1 MNNKVRNIRTKLLSD
16 NWYTLNKIS
25 FEFLNDKGV
34 WETQHRESY
43 DRGNGA
49 AILLYNPTKKTIIL
63 TRQFR
68 MPTYVNGNK
77 DGMSIEVCAGLLDGD
92 SPEECVI
99 KEAEEESGYRV
110 SKVKKVL
117 EAYMSPGAVTEI
129 VSMFVA
135 EYDDSMKVSSG
146 GGLDHEHENIEVL
159 EVTFTEAMK
168 MIESGEISDG
178 KTIMLLQYAQIH
190 KLVEN

>member
-1 MNNKVRNIRTKLLSD
+1 MNNKVRNIHTKLLSD

-25 FEFLNDKGV
+25 FEYLNDKGI

-49 AILLYNPTKKTIIL
+49 AILLYNPTKKTVIL

-68 MPTYVNGNK
+68 MPTYVNGND

-92 SPEECVI
+92 SPEACVI

-110 SKVKKVL
+110 TNVKKVL

-135 EYDDSMKVSSG
+135 EVSDEMKVSNG
-146 GGLDHEHENIEVL
+146 GGLESEHENIEVL
-159 EVTFTEAMK
+159 EVTFLEALK
-168 MIESGEISDG
+168 MVETGEISDG
-178 KTIMLLQYAQIH
+178 KTIMLLQYAQIN
-190 KLVEN
+190 KLI

>member
-1 MNNKVRNIRTKLLSD
+1 MENSKVRNIRTRLLSD
-16 NWYTLNKIS
+16 NWYTLNKIT
-25 FEFLNDKGV
+25 FEYLNDKGE

-49 AILLYNPTKKTIIL
+49 AILLYNPTNKTVIL

-68 MPTYVNGNK
+68 MPTYVNGND

-110 SKVKKVL
+110 SNVKKVL
-117 EAYMSPGAVTEI
+117 EAYMSPGAVTEV

-135 EYDDSMKVSSG
+135 EYSEDMKVSDG
-146 GGLDHEHENIEVL
+146 GGLANEHENIEVL
-159 EVTFTEAMK
+159 EMSFSEALK
-168 MIESGEISDG
+168 MVKNNEIHDA
-178 KTIMLLQYAQIH
+178 KTIMLLQYSQING
-190 KLVEN
+190 LLG

>member
-1 MNNKVRNIRTKLLSD
+1 MNNKVRNIHTKLLSD

-25 FEFLNDKGV
+25 FEYLNDNGI

-49 AILLYNPTKKTIIL
+49 AILLYNPTKKTVIL

-68 MPTYVNGNK
+68 MPTYVNGND

-110 SKVKKVL
+110 TEVKKVID
-117 EAYMSPGAVTEI
+117 AYMSPGAVTEI

-135 EYDDSMKVSSG
+135 EYNDNMKVGNG
-146 GGLDHEHENIEVL
+146 GGLATEHENIEVL
-159 EVTFTEAMK
+159 EVTFSDALK
-168 MIESGEISDG
+168 MVETGEVSDG
-178 KTIMLLQYAQIH
+178 KTIMLLQYAQIN
-190 KLVEN
+190 KLI

>member
-1 MNNKVRNIRTKLLSD
+1 MNKKIRNIRTKLLSD

-25 FEFLNDKGV
+25 FEYLNNNGE

-49 AILLYNPTKKTIIL
+49 AILLYNPTKKTVVL

-68 MPTYVNGNK
+68 MPTYVNGND

-92 SPEECVI
+92 DPETCVI

-110 SKVKKVL
+110 TKVKKVL

-135 EYDDSMKVSSG
+135 EYNDQMKVSNG
-146 GGLDHEHENIEVL
+146 GGLEDEHENIEVL
-159 EVTFTEAMK
+159 EVPFSDALK
-168 MIESGEISDG
+168 MVETGEISDG
-178 KTIMLLQYAQIH
+178 KTIILLQYAQINN
-190 KLVEN
+190 LIN

>member
-1 MNNKVRNIRTKLLSD
+1 MNNKVRNIRTQLLSD

-25 FEFLNDKGV
+25 FEYLNDNGI

-49 AILLYNPTKKTIIL
+49 GILLYNSTKKTVIL
-63 TRQFR
+63 TKQFR
-68 MPTYVNGNK
+68 MPTYQNGSK

-92 SPEECVI
+92 SPEKCVI

-110 SKVKKVL
+110 EKVEKVL
-117 EAYMSPGAVTEI
+117 QAYMSPGAVTEI
-129 VSMFVA
+129 VYLFTGA
-135 EYDDSMKVSSG
+135 YTDEMKVSNG

-159 EVTFTEAMK
+159 EVLFSEALK
-168 MIESGEISDG
+168 MIKTGEIHDA
-178 KTIMLLQYAQIH
+178 KTIMLMQHAQINH
-190 KLVEN
+190 LIE

>member
-1 MNNKVRNIRTKLLSD
+1 MNNKVRNIHTKLLSD

-25 FEFLNDKGV
+25 FEYLNDKGI

-49 AILLYNPTKKTIIL
+49 AILLYNPTKKTVIL

-68 MPTYVNGNK
+68 MPTYVNGND

-92 SPEECVI
+92 SPEACVI

-110 SKVKKVL
+110 SNVKKVL

-135 EYDDSMKVSSG
+135 EYNDSMRVSDG
-146 GGLDHEHENIEVL
+146 GGLETEHENIEVL
-159 EVTFTEAMK
+159 EVTFSEAIK
-168 MIESGEISDG
+168 MVESGEISDG
-178 KTIMLLQYAQIH
+178 KTIMLLQYAQIN
-190 KLVEN
+190 KLI

>member
-1 MNNKVRNIRTKLLSD
+1 MNKKVRNIRTQLLSD
-16 NWYTLNKIS
+16 NWYTLNKIT
-25 FEFLNDKGV
+25 FEYLNDNGI
-34 WETQHRESY
+34 WETQMRESY

-49 AILLYNPTKKTIIL
+49 AILLYNPTKKTVIL

-68 MPTYVNGNK
+68 MPTYVNGND

-92 SPEECVI
+92 DPETCVI

-110 SKVKKVL
+110 TKVKKVID
-117 EAYMSPGAVTEI
+117 AYMSPGAVTEI

-135 EYDDSMKVSSG
+135 EYSDDMKVSEG

-159 EVTFTEAMK
+159 EVSFSEAIK
-168 MIESGEISDG
+168 MIETGEISDG
-178 KTIMLLQYAQIH
+178 KTIMLLQYAQIN
-190 KLVEN
+190 KLVG

>member
-1 MNNKVRNIRTKLLSD
+1 MNKKVRNIRTKLLSD
-16 NWYTLNKIS
+16 NWYTLSKIS
-25 FEFLNDKGV
+25 FEYLNNNGL

-49 AILLYNPTKKTIIL
+49 AILLYNPTKKTVIL

-68 MPTYVNGNK
+68 MPTYVNGND

-92 SPEECVI
+92 DPETCVI

-110 SKVKKVL
+110 TKVKKVL

-129 VSMFVA
+129 ISMFVG
-135 EYDDSMKVSSG
+135 EYSDEMKVSDG
-146 GGLDHEHENIEVL
+146 GGLASENENIEVL
-159 EVTFTEAMK
+159 EVAFTEALK
-168 MIESGEISDG
+168 MVKTGEISDG
-178 KTIMLLQYAQIH
+178 KTIMLLQYAQ
-190 KLVEN
+190 LNSLMNV

>member
-1 MNNKVRNIRTKLLSD
+1 MNNKVRNIRTQLLSD

-25 FEFLNDKGV
+25 FEYLNDNDV
-34 WETQHRESY
+34 WEMQHRESY

-49 AILLYNPTKKTIIL
+49 AVLLYNPTKKTVIL

-68 MPTYVNGNK
+68 MPTYVNGND

-92 SPEECVI
+92 DPETCVI

-110 SKVKKVL
+110 TKVKKVL

-135 EYDDSMKVSSG
+135 EYNDNMKVSDG
-146 GGLDHEHENIEVL
+146 GGLESEHENIEVL
-159 EVTFTEAMK
+159 EVTFLEAIK
-168 MIESGEISDG
+168 MVETGEISDG
-178 KTIMLLQYAQIH
+178 KTIMLLQYAQIN
-190 KLVEN
+190 KLI

>member
-1 MNNKVRNIRTKLLSD
+1 MNKKIRNIHTKLLSD

-25 FEFLNDKGV
+25 FEYLNDKGI

-49 AILLYNPTKKTIIL
+49 AILLYNPTKRTVIL

-68 MPTYVNGNK
+68 MPTYVNGNN

-110 SKVKKVL
+110 TKVKKVI

-135 EYDDSMKVSSG
+135 EYSDEMKVSDG
-146 GGLDHEHENIEVL
+146 GGLESEHENIEVL
-159 EVTFTEAMK
+159 EVTFLEALK
-168 MIESGEISDG
+168 MVKTGEISDG
-178 KTIMLLQYAQIH
+178 KTIMLLQYAQIN
-190 KLVEN
+190 KLI